1 MKVEVCGAVVFVCAV
16 DRPAMIIPRTSS
28 SKGKRVDGDKNYYY
42 ILLKKKKRKVSN
54 CVGDYMQRWEPKV
67 FF

>member
-16 DRPAMIIPRTSS
+16 DRPAMIIPRISS
-28 SKGKRVDGDKNYYY
+28 SKGKRVDEDKNYYY